1 VKPYKY
7 WGFQRFKS
15 VLPPRPR
22 QSNHESGWIFL
33 FYSDKS
39 KDLGA
44 IKRKK
49 GIRRSLDWI
58 VLSNNPIFRI
68 TAKVILPPRPRQSN
82 HESGWIFLFYS
93 DKSKDLG
100 AIKRK
105 KGIRRSLDWIV
116 LSNNPIF
123 RITAKVILPP
133 R

>member
-1 VKPYKY
+1 MKPYKY

-68 TAKVILPPRPRQSN
+68 TAKVIL
-82 HESGWIFLFYS
+82 
-93 DKSKDLG
+93 
-100 AIKRK
+100 
-105 KGIRRSLDWIV
+105 IRRSLDWIV